1 MNIRV
6 STEQDKQD
14 IFQLHRD
21 TFEKDEAEAVAQLTL
36 DLLEDN
42 TALPLLSLVA
52 EQDGEI
58 IGHILFSSASVEGTD
73 IGQGY
78 ILAPLAVQSNH
89 QGRGIG
95 TALIHKGLETLKAR
109 HACFVLV
116 LGDPKYYSRVGF
128 TAGHGISPAYELAY
142 PQAWMALELKKD
154 ALKNIKGKV
163 QCARSLSPAQ
173 FW

>member
-1 MNIRV
+1 MNIRA

-21 TFEKDEAEAVAQLTL
+21 TFAEEEAEAVAKLAL
-36 DLLEDN
+36 ELLEDE

-52 EQDGEI
+52 EQDGDI
-58 IGHILFSSASVEGTD
+58 VGHILFSSVSVEGAD
-73 IGQGY
+73 KHQGY
-78 ILAPLAVQSNH
+78 ILAPLAVLSNQ

-95 TALIHKGLETLKAR
+95 SALIRRGLDILKTR
-109 HACFVLV
+109 RGEFVLV
-116 LGDPKYYSRVGF
+116 LGDPKYYSRTGF
-128 TAGHGISPAYELAY
+128 AAGHGISPPYELAY

-163 QCARSLSPAQ
+163 QCAASLSPAQ
-173 FW
+173 YW